1 MPPIQ
6 VFIAENNPEF
16 RELLRQQLRL
26 APDLEVIGE
35 APDGRQTI
43 AAAGRLAP
51 DVITLDLDLPGM
63 TGLEVLQV
71 VRWCSPKTKIIIL
84 SRHEREE
91 TILEA
96 LNQGA
101 MGYIVKGEEI
111 NLAKAIRAVHQGE
124 MWVKRRVLSRAIED
138 LVRLANLTFPATGGE
153 PALA

>member
-6 VFIAENNPEF
+6 VFIAENDPEL
-16 RELLRQQLRL
+16 RELFRQQLRL

-51 DVITLDLDLPGM
+51 DVMTLDLDLPGM

-71 VRWCSPKTKIIIL
+71 VRWYSPKTKMIIM

-101 MGYIVKGEEI
+101 RGYIVKGEEI

-138 LVRLANLTFPATGGE
+138 LVRLANLTFPTTGDE